1 MLDALALKLWSNSFK
16 YQPLN
21 FTAAQAIQAARVEV
35 RTKHGRNLLMYA
47 RDEQVEG
54 QPESKWGNGVR
65 LTLRTGELL
74 KPNTVAAANSI

>member
-1 MLDALALKLWSNSFK
+1 
-16 YQPLN
+16 
-21 FTAAQAIQAARVEV
+21 VEV